1 MTDRDVIA
9 VLATMS
15 DADRERA
22 RAAAPD
28 AELLF
33 ATKLTDVEDRL
44 ADLTGLAGALP
55 AEALARTERLRWV
68 HTWAAGPD
76 AALYPEMIDS
86 PVVLTSS
93 VGNGAIPL
101 AEQSMMFMIM
111 LNRDARRWLRAQQ
124 DHRWDRFT
132 HPELNGQTLG
142 IIGLGHSGAD
152 LALKAQAFHMRVLG
166 MRRNPDRQVDV
177 VDRMY
182 RPDQLHEF
190 LAECDV
196 VVVTAPATVETRGMF
211 DERAFRAMKPS
222 AHWICIS
229 RGGIA
234 DDDALLRA
242 LREGWIAG
250 AGIDAHGEE
259 PLPADSPFW
268 DLENVIVTP
277 HNGATTGATAQRG
290 VDYFIENLGR
300 FVEGRPLINVVD
312 KAAGY

>member
-1 MTDRDVIA
+1 MTERDVIA
-9 VLATMS
+9 VLASMS
-15 DADRERA
+15 EASRERI
-22 RAAAPD
+22 RAAAPN
-28 AELLF
+28 AEIIF
-33 ATKLTDVEDRL
+33 ATRLADIDDRL
-44 ADLTGLAGALP
+44 AEVTGLAGGLP
-55 AEALARTERLRWV
+55 ADALARATRLRWV

-76 AALYPEMIDS
+76 AALYPEMLAS

-111 LNRDARRWLRAQQ
+111 LNRDVRRWLRAQQ
-124 DHRWDRFT
+124 EHRWDRFT

-142 IIGLGHSGAD
+142 IVGLGHSGAD

-166 MRRNPDRQVDV
+166 MRRNPERQVAG

-190 LAECDV
+190 LADCDF

-211 DERAFRAMKPS
+211 DEAAFHAMKPS
-222 AHWICIS
+222 AYWICIS

-250 AGIDAHGEE
+250 AGIDAHSVE

-268 DLENVIVTP
+268 DLENVIITP
-277 HNGATTGATAQRG
+277 HNGATTAATAGRG

-312 KAAGY
+312 KIAGY